1 MDSFPFSKDSCNS
14 ILRCPSRALV
24 STARAWSCWVFSGVD
39 VKWLAYMLT
48 VKLSRVDKSGNYAA
62 NARKSTG
69 TRAGISGG
77 MS

>member
-1 MDSFPFSKDSCNS
+1 
-14 ILRCPSRALV
+14 
-24 STARAWSCWVFSGVD
+24 VFSGAD

-62 NARKSTG
+62 NARRSTG